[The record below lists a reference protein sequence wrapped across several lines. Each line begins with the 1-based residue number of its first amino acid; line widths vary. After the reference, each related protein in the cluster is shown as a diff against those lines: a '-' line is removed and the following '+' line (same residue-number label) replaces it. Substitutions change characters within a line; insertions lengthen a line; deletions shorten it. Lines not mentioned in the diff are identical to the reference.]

1 MITSNADLDE
11 KSRVDIIYNVI
22 SHKETIMGKK
32 SGSFDKKGIEELAKD
47 KPVVYKIED
56 DKGNNLY
63 TGVAKRGRVE
73 ERIKEH
79 LPGGID
85 PVRGGAKVRIQQK
98 PSIADAEKAEA
109 RIIKKQQP
117 PQNKKGK

>member
-1 MITSNADLDE
+1 
-11 KSRVDIIYNVI
+11 
-22 SHKETIMGKK
+22 MGKK
-32 SGSFDKKGIEELAKD
+32 SGSFDEKGIEGLAKN

-63 TGVAKRGRVE
+63 TGVAKKGRVE

-79 LPGGID
+79 LPGGAD

-98 PSIADAEKAEA
+98 PSIAEAEKTEA
-109 RIIKKQQP
+109 IIIKKQQP